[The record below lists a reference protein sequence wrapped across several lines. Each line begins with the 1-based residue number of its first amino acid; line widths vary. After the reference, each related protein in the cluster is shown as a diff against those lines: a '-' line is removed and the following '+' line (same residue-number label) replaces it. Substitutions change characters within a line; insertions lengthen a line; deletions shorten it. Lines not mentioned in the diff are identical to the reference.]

1 MEVSLA
7 PKSGLPKGGGNWM
20 EKTKI
25 QGIGESQLQSQQ
37 SDAALTEIQED
48 EFTEK

>member
-1 MEVSLA
+1 MPLAREDEAGMEVSLA

-25 QGIGESQLQSQQ
+25 QGIGESQLQS
-37 SDAALTEIQED
+37 
-48 EFTEK
+48 